1 MIIVFN
7 ETENPLLA
15 ELVNEIHEESMEQCE
30 LYREFHE
37 TIFISTW
44 DEAKER
50 MGGHKNNG
58 FGFGISNHPFQGE
71 YHRFVIINW
80 QKCTQADLNRR
91 EIKAVI
97 MHELGHLLN
106 AHEKQLEP
114 NTWHCIRNG
123 IEFNDELYQEIKVS
137 NALNNELYADS
148 YAVKFGYGDTL
159 ISSFEKHRITS
170 EDVGFA
176 EERIEKINNNELLI
190 GTVKEIVPF
199 S

>member
-1 MIIVFN
+1 MNIIFN
-7 ETENPLLA
+7 ETENPLLT
-15 ELVNEIHEESMEQCE
+15 ELVNEVHAELMAQCE
-30 LYREFHE
+30 RYRELHE
-37 TIFISTW
+37 TIYISTW

-50 MGGHKNNG
+50 MGGRKDNG

-71 YHRFVIINW
+71 NHRFVIISW
-80 QKCTQADLNRR
+80 EKCVEANLYPH

-97 MHELGHLLN
+97 LHELGHLLN
-106 AHEKQLEP
+106 AHEKQIEP
-114 NTWHCIRNG
+114 TAWHCVKND

-148 YAVKFGYGDTL
+148 YAVKFGYGDAL
-159 ISSFEKHRITS
+159 ISSFEKHRITF

-176 EERIEKINNNELLI
+176 DERTEKITNNELLI